1 MASAGGG
8 SQGRDVPAPYRF
20 AALRDGFRNGKPQ
33 GAMEEDEEK
42 RSKAGGWLMAVGVLL
57 VVYVLSIGPAAR
69 WTIAHP
75 GPNLALWKFYAP
87 VT

>member
-1 MASAGGG
+1 
-8 SQGRDVPAPYRF
+8 
-20 AALRDGFRNGKPQ
+20 
-33 GAMEEDEEK
+33 MEEDEEK